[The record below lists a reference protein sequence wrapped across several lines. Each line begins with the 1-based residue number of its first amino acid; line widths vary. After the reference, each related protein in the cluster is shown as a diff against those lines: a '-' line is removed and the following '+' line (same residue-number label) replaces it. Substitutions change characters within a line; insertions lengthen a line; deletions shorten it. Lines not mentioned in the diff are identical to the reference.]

1 MCVYCMVMA
10 INGGIIGAFGPA
22 LHAFARATG
31 LSHAALGTGVLQ
43 NRLAKLVGAVFW
55 GVYADRLQRSEGRGT
70 PMALKPHTVLATS
83 LLLTAVAS
91 CVIGCTTNGVSF
103 QLAMTSVGFCY
114 GVTDSAMQLLVLW
127 TWQHDAHR
135 QRVNVA
141 LANAM
146 FTVGAFLSP
155 MLVAASLHC
164 MHGSA
169 WPAFTCLGAISLVT
183 AIPPVTLLASP
194 SPPREHEVVEL
205 AAIEHS
211 EEMYS
216 ESEPS
221 ATPMKQLPANGG
233 EVWSGDGGDGGE
245 TEREPLFRRARL
257 RCTRERAVLVTICTM
272 CFFANGAEHTVATWL
287 PPYGTKACGL
297 SESTMAIMTSNFWTT
312 MSLGRV
318 AWASFSGLIPSAW
331 PALFANTIVCVAS
344 SALFFSTAQGL
355 VWGGALGIG
364 AGISF
369 SFPAAITLPPEIG
382 IEMTPR
388 SLMTLQFCASFGEM
402 FCPFVVGVLFQ
413 WERHDL
419 FGPLLFSSH
428 IVVLLVLTMGWAY
441 LSRRP
446 AGNRAS
452 APAVVIPIDEVDEV
466 SHRLVSPPIA
476 TP

>member
-1 MCVYCMVMA
+1 MCVYCAVMV

-55 GVYADRLQRSEGRGT
+55 GVYADRLQLNEGKGT
-70 PMALKPHTVLATS
+70 PLAIKPHTVLAAS
-83 LLLTAVAS
+83 LLLTAAAS
-91 CVIGCTTNGVSF
+91 CVIGCTTSGLSF
-103 QLAMTSVGFCY
+103 QLAMTTAGFCY

-127 TWQHDAHR
+127 TWQHDANR
-135 QRVNVA
+135 QRTNVA

-183 AIPPVTLLASP
+183 AIPPVTVLTSPGPPPKHEVIELAS
-194 SPPREHEVVEL
+194 
-205 AAIEHS
+205 IEHS
-211 EEMYS
+211 DEMYADAD
-216 ESEPS
+216 PS
-221 ATPMKQLPANGG
+221 ATPAKPYSAGGGDTWGG
-233 EVWSGDGGDGGE
+233 EPE
-245 TEREPLFRRARL
+245 CEPLCKQRTRQRS
-257 RCTRERAVLVTICTM
+257 RERVVLVTICTL
-272 CFFANGAEHTVATWL
+272 CFFANGAEHSVATWL

-297 SESTMAIMTSNFWTT
+297 SEESMAIMTSNFWTT

-318 AWASFSGLIPSAW
+318 AWASLSGLITSAW
-331 PALFANTIVCVAS
+331 PALFANTILCVAS
-344 SALFFSTAQGL
+344 SALFFSTDQGL
-355 VWGGALGIG
+355 VWAGALGIG

-402 FCPFVVGVLFQ
+402 FCPFVMGVLFQ
-413 WERHDL
+413 WQRFDL
-419 FGPLLFSSH
+419 FGSMLFSWQL
-428 IVVLLVLTMGWAY
+428 IVLVCLTVGWGY

-446 AGNRAS
+446 ASDRAS
-452 APAVVIPIDEVDEV
+452 APADAAPDEW
-466 SHRLVSPPIA
+466 SISPR
-476 TP
+476 T